1 MKTHRIMALLCAG
14 IIALS
19 PVAENVSCV
28 YAAEAQEAELSE
40 ETEAE
45 NAKNADTAAEAEP
58 TDTGDPGPAVSDGDD
73 IGDDADSIDPG
84 NGAGSGSDVT
94 EESSAAETTAAED
107 SAEAGET
114 AEDPEVSAETAAAD
128 EDGETEET
136 EESGT
141 GETVQKDPLGSLL
154 PLEEKQAA
162 LILNGY
168 TETEL
173 KRVSVNYIVDH
184 LQDPYGNY
192 YNFRSQDHFI
202 WSYYKDDYGEIIR
215 DEYHE
220 VTRSSTVDMSVFD
233 DNSAGYKMELIVGD
247 GNQLGNNTRY
257 IVNVYLTNSISEF
270 NTLELWTQD
279 AQGKRRE
286 VSAERLKHTVSGSEF
301 YVPGHQTGTQ
311 YYLAVNSEVFN
322 HPYLNVEVYTE
333 DEYEKRLTDGWQ
345 NADTITDIIV
355 NPNMRL
361 KDQGYPTTLD
371 EPDGMTFV
379 LIVENPETHN
389 IYHVRRH
396 KVVVKGSSVHVDS
409 SLWTRENGNLVR
421 AAAMTE
427 NPVDWSLYP
436 IMDSSDGVE
445 NQGLMM
451 LEGKDDGEEYF
462 ITLTAH
468 HDAYGSDAVD
478 HITGT
483 YAGIYDTA
491 AAAAQ
496 AGAADLTNK
505 LFADPDSDTFNGYTV
520 SKDNLYAGK
529 AFTVIWDDGTVC
541 KIQINVSR
549 FNNSQS
555 YTRWEDYYSQPV
567 IGEQDPWFRITG
579 VKLGERELDTYVVEN
594 GKSKTLDT
602 YYGMG
607 YQTLFVNEYISDEE
621 LKSLKPVFWVA
632 DSDKIRIR
640 TNANRGAEEVS
651 GVTEH
656 DFTSPTEYY
665 ALFEGRQK
673 NYIVEVIPKKRGP
686 KLYVFGADG
695 TEYERNREI
704 FLDEYYQY
712 RHDILIA
719 NVGDQK
725 LEGLSV
731 RLENASHVKIDDYW
745 TVGGANNNTLEPFTT
760 VDNTTEYGEL
770 QNLAKVRVVSDG
782 AGEIKGDL
790 IISANGQKSVVIHL
804 SGSAIQPVIRTTKL
818 TYAVKYVPYSYIIS
832 TSNMNEKVDVTYELK
847 GKLPSGMKFDAKTG
861 ELYGVPMETGTY
873 SFTVTANFSEQ
884 SFETSTRKLTL
895 EVKDN

>member
-45 NAKNADTAAEAEP
+45 NAENADTAAEAEP

-279 AQGKRRE
+279 AQGKRHE

-333 DEYEKRLTDGWQ
+333 DEYEKRLSDGWQ

-361 KDQGYPTTLD
+361 QDQGYPTTLD

-389 IYHVRRH
+389 IYHVRACT
-396 KVVVKGSSVHVDS
+396 
-409 SLWTRENGNLVR
+409 WTAV
-421 AAAMTE
+421 
-427 NPVDWSLYP
+427 
-436 IMDSSDGVE
+436 
-445 NQGLMM
+445 
-451 LEGKDDGEEYF
+451 
-462 ITLTAH
+462 
-468 HDAYGSDAVD
+468 YGPGR
-478 HITGT
+478 TGT
-483 YAGIYDTA
+483 WS
-491 AAAAQ
+491 AQ
-496 AGAADLTNK
+496 
-505 LFADPDSDTFNGYTV
+505 
-520 SKDNLYAGK
+520 
-529 AFTVIWDDGTVC
+529 
-541 KIQINVSR
+541 
-549 FNNSQS
+549 
-555 YTRWEDYYSQPV
+555 
-567 IGEQDPWFRITG
+567 
-579 VKLGERELDTYVVEN
+579 
-594 GKSKTLDT
+594 
-602 YYGMG
+602 
-607 YQTLFVNEYISDEE
+607 
-621 LKSLKPVFWVA
+621 
-632 DSDKIRIR
+632 
-640 TNANRGAEEVS
+640 
-651 GVTEH
+651 
-656 DFTSPTEYY
+656 
-665 ALFEGRQK
+665 
-673 NYIVEVIPKKRGP
+673 
-686 KLYVFGADG
+686 
-695 TEYERNREI
+695 
-704 FLDEYYQY
+704 
-712 RHDILIA
+712 
-719 NVGDQK
+719 
-725 LEGLSV
+725 
-731 RLENASHVKIDDYW
+731 RL
-745 TVGGANNNTLEPFTT
+745 
-760 VDNTTEYGEL
+760 
-770 QNLAKVRVVSDG
+770 
-782 AGEIKGDL
+782 
-790 IISANGQKSVVIHL
+790 
-804 SGSAIQPVIRTTKL
+804 
-818 TYAVKYVPYSYIIS
+818 
-832 TSNMNEKVDVTYELK
+832 
-847 GKLPSGMKFDAKTG
+847 
-861 ELYGVPMETGTY
+861 
-873 SFTVTANFSEQ
+873 
-884 SFETSTRKLTL
+884 
-895 EVKDN
+895 